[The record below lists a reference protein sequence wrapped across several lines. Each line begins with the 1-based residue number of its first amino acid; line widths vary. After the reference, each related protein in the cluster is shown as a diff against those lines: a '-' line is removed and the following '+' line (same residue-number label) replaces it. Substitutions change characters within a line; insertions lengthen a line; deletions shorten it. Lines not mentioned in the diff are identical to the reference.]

1 MNWKDVKE
9 SGRRL
14 IWNITISRHL
24 SGGSGNSEKSVK
36 GLPVSGIQNRKGV
49 GEISKSDLERNGERG
64 TEIDEWKNER
74 TKGAS

>member
-1 MNWKDVKE
+1 
-9 SGRRL
+9 
-14 IWNITISRHL
+14 L

-64 TEIDEWKNER
+64 TEIDE
-74 TKGAS
+74 